1 MSNVSRFSRAGLT
14 TALALLATLLF
25 AASAPA
31 ATVVNGD
38 FESGS
43 LAGWTQV
50 NSGEGAWYAYSGIL
64 APGGFFE
71 IEPREVPPPPQG
83 KFAAIS
89 DQGGPGT
96 HILYQDIAIPRYA
109 SSTLTML
116 VYYKSEAPL
125 VTPFPNTLSAGS
137 ESEEPPIPN
146 QQYRVDVI
154 SPTSPIESVNSADVL
169 ATVFATSTGGPETLA
184 ATTMTADLTP
194 FAGQTVRLRL
204 AEVDNQFYLNGG
216 ADSIAISSTPYNKF
230 SFGKLKLNK
239 KKGTATLQVKVP
251 GPGKIVAGD
260 VKKNG
265 KRVKNAKTTAGSPRT
280 VKLKLK
286 PTASGKKALRKTGK
300 LPFKLKVTFTPTGGK
315 AASKKRSGKLKLAH

>member
-1 MSNVSRFSRAGLT
+1 MSRFSRAGLT
-14 TALALLATLLF
+14 TVLALFATLLL
-25 AASAPA
+25 AAPAPA

-43 LAGWTQV
+43 LFGWTQV
-50 NSGEGAWYAYSGIL
+50 NSGEGAWYAYSGTI
-64 APGGFFE
+64 APSEIFE
-71 IEPREVPPPPQG
+71 VEPREVPPPPQG

-96 HILYQDIAIPRYA
+96 HILYQDVAIPLYA
-109 SSTLTML
+109 SSSLSML

-125 VTPFPNTLSAGS
+125 VTPSPNTLSAAM
-137 ESEEPPIPN
+137 ESEEELIPN

-154 SPTSPIESVNSADVL
+154 KPTAPIETLNPADIL
-169 ATVFATSTGGPETLA
+169 ATVFATSTGDPQTLS
-184 ATTMTADLTP
+184 ATTMTANLTP

-204 AEVDNQFYLNGG
+204 AEVDNQLYLSAG
-216 ADSIAISSTPYNKF
+216 ADSIAIPSTPYNKF

-251 GPGKIVAGD
+251 GPGKVVATD
-260 VKKNG
+260 VKKHG
-265 KRVKNAKTTAGSPRT
+265 KRIKNAKTTASGPRT

-286 PTASGKKALRKTGK
+286 PTAQGKKTLGKKGK

-315 AASKKRSGKLKLAH
+315 AASKKRSGKLKLTR